1 MVWIPKRLTRA
12 QQEERRLEAARR
24 FTLAEQTSQEIA
36 RDLGVPE
43 STLSGWRQRWL
54 AGGEAALASRSNPGR
69 PNKGLDRE
77 RLERDLSLGATH
89 WGWQTLRWT
98 TLRVAEVV
106 QRTQK
111 LRYHPDHLRKVLR
124 QMGWSVQKPQVQA
137 REHKAGKVETWFK
150 ETWPEVEKKSSS

>member
-1 MVWIPKRLTRA
+1 MWTPQQLTRA

-24 FTLAEQTSQEIA
+24 FARSQQTGQEIA

-54 AGGEAALASRSNPGR
+54 AGGEAALVSRFIPGR
-69 PNKGLDRE
+69 PHKGLDRA
-77 RLERDLSLGATH
+77 RLEQDLSLGATY
-89 WGWQTLRWT
+89 WGWRTLRWT

-106 QRTQK
+106 QRTQT

-137 REHKAGKVETWFK
+137 RERNQGKVETWFK
-150 ETWPEVEKKSSS
+150 ETWPEVEKK